1 MNRMVKFEPIV
12 RKPGEVIRSEDWNRM
27 QEAIKAD
34 LQELERRLQI
44 LKDYVD
50 NMEETVTLLNVTSP
64 VGTSYTLNEIVPGE
78 TTSYEAPIV
87 GFITRQWLLERGR
100 VGTICT
106 FGLVTLLQSLDYWAG
121 AENGDKRA
129 LEVVLEYMDG
139 TSAVLGSLFV
149 HDRTRL
155 RPKGAENPYI
165 EYLLS
170 PNEHVWYRYRVAN
183 PNPEREVLSISF
195 RNTDASCTPRIG
207 NVIHYRARLIP
218 AKLL

>member
-1 MNRMVKFEPIV
+1 MVKFEPIL
-12 RKPGEVIRSEDWNRM
+12 RKPGELIRSEDWNKM
-27 QEAIKAD
+27 QEAIRAD
-34 LQELERRLQI
+34 LQELERKLQI

-64 VGTSYTLNEIVPGE
+64 VGKSYNLNEIIPGE

-87 GFITRQWLLERGR
+87 GFITKQWLLERGG

-121 AENGDKRA
+121 AENGDKKA
-129 LEVVLEYMDG
+129 LEAVLEYMDG
-139 TSAVLGSLFV
+139 TSAVLGGLFV

-170 PNEHVWYRYRVAN
+170 PNEHVWYRYRLTN
-183 PNPEREVLSISF
+183 PNPEREVLSVSF
-195 RNTDASCTPRIG
+195 RNRDASCTPRIG

-218 AKLL
+218 AKLLQG